1 MLIEDVEVSPPQ
13 KVWRISHSTGEAF
26 LACEKKY
33 ELAHVENLAPKKMPA
48 ALALGIYGHGVFQVF
63 FEQIKEHGDAQLAQV
78 LALRKAYEDIE
89 HFGKIGKELIWWFDT
104 VWPTLG
110 WKILEVEKTYYL
122 KLNEDTEYPF
132 TIDLL
137 IELNGQLLIIDHK
150 FTADAYDES
159 LLLVYPQLPKYI
171 GALRA
176 LGVPVVSA
184 IYNIV
189 RTRSMKDLDA
199 KLVRQPVKVNN
210 ARIKNSFKIHLNTI
224 DKIKAHEGE
233 FVRNVGYGCK
243 FCSFVDLCGLEMNG
257 EDSTSLKAVDFVPN
271 TYGYAGEE
279 L

>member
-1 MLIEDVEVSPPQ
+1 MLIENIEPEAPQ

-26 LACEKKY
+26 LTCEKKY
-33 ELAHVENLAPKKMPA
+33 EYAHVENLAPKQMPA

-63 FEQIKEHGDAQLAQV
+63 FEQIKEHGNAEVAQV
-78 LALRKAYEDIE
+78 IALRHAYKDIF
-89 HFGKIGKELIWWFDT
+89 HFGKIGSELIHWFDT

-137 IELNGQLLIIDHK
+137 IELNGQLLIVDHK
-150 FTADAYDES
+150 FTADSYAEE

-176 LGVPVVSA
+176 LGTPVVSA

-199 KLVRQPVKVNN
+199 KLVRQPLKVNGP
-210 ARIKNSFKIHLNTI
+210 RIRKSFEIHLNTI
-224 DKIKAHEGE
+224 DKIKSHEGE

-243 FCSFVDLCGLEMNG
+243 FCSFIDLCGLEMNG
-257 EDSTSLKAVDFVPN
+257 EDSTALKAVDFVPN